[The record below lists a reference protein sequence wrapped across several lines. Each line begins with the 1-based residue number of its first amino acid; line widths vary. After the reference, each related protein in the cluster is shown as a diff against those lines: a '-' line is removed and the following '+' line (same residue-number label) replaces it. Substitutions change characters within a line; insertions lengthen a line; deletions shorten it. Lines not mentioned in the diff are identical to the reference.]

1 MFIVYLVDFSIM
13 HGFLMFVLKT
23 RIHKRQQNVEKG
35 VNTNK
40 DNQM

>member
-1 MFIVYLVDFSIM
+1 M
-13 HGFLMFVLKT
+13 HGVSMFGLKT
-23 RIHKRQQNVEKG
+23 WIHKRQQNVEKG